1 MNALSKLLVKVS
13 KRVLTR
19 NPTNDELLQV
29 ADRVVLWS
37 NANYITEQQ
46 VDEIAAAMPEEPVAV
61 EGAGAE
67 TSAEAAEIA
76 AEAAEGESTESENAS
91 RDFSGMTKAELL
103 EYCAEH
109 GIEAYESWT
118 KAEIIAAIEAA

>member
-37 NANYITEQQ
+37 NANYISEQQ
-46 VDEIAAAMPEEPVAV
+46 VDEIAAAMPDEPASVDDSEV
-61 EGAGAE
+61 S
-67 TSAEAAEIA
+67 TD
-76 AEAAEGESTESENAS
+76 TESDE
-91 RDFSGMTKAELL
+91 
-103 EYCAEH
+103 
-109 GIEAYESWT
+109 
-118 KAEIIAAIEAA
+118 

>member
-46 VDEIAAAMPEEPVAV
+46 VDEIAAAMPDEPESVDDSELSTETDESV
-61 EGAGAE
+61 EEGAE
-67 TSAEAAEIA
+67 MPTEAP
-76 AEAAEGESTESENAS
+76 ENAS
-91 RDFSGMTKAELL
+91 QDFSSMTKAELL
-103 EYCAEH
+103 EYCEAH

-118 KAEIIAAIEAA
+118 KAEIIAAIEGVA

>member
-46 VDEIAAAMPEEPVAV
+46 VDEIAAAVPDEPESVDEGEESELSTDAPEEIT
-61 EGAGAE
+61 EG
-67 TSAEAAEIA
+67 
-76 AEAAEGESTESENAS
+76 
-91 RDFSGMTKAELL
+91 D
-103 EYCAEH
+103 
-109 GIEAYESWT
+109 
-118 KAEIIAAIEAA
+118 

>member
-46 VDEIAAAMPEEPVAV
+46 VDEIAAAMPEEPASVDDGELSTDTPEEIT
-61 EGAGAE
+61 EG
-67 TSAEAAEIA
+67 
-76 AEAAEGESTESENAS
+76 
-91 RDFSGMTKAELL
+91 D
-103 EYCAEH
+103 
-109 GIEAYESWT
+109 
-118 KAEIIAAIEAA
+118 

>member
-37 NANYITEQQ
+37 NANYISEQQ
-46 VDEIAAAMPEEPVAV
+46 VDEIAAAMPDEPVAV
-61 EGAGAE
+61 EGAE
-67 TSAEAAEIA
+67 TSAEAAE
-76 AEAAEGESTESENAS
+76 
-91 RDFSGMTKAELL
+91 
-103 EYCAEH
+103 
-109 GIEAYESWT
+109 
-118 KAEIIAAIEAA
+118 AAIEAAESVSIESEGE

>member
-37 NANYITEQQ
+37 NANYISESQ

-67 TSAEAAEIA
+67 TSAGAAEAEI
-76 AEAAEGESTESENAS
+76 EAAEGAS
-91 RDFSGMTKAELL
+91 QDFSGMTKAELL
-103 EYCAEH
+103 EYCEAH

-118 KAEIIAAIEAA
+118 KAEIIAAIEAE

>member
-37 NANYITEQQ
+37 NANYISESQ
-46 VDEIAAAMPEEPVAV
+46 VDEIAAAVPEEPESV
-61 EGAGAE
+61 EGGAE
-67 TSAEAAEIA
+67 MPT
-76 AEAAEGESTESENAS
+76 EAAEGAS
-91 RDFSGMTKAELL
+91 QDFSAMTKAELL
-103 EYCAEH
+103 EYCEAH
-109 GIEAYESWT
+109 GITAYESWT
-118 KAEIIAAIEAA
+118 KAEIIAAIEGAE